1 MLRSEP
7 IRKSALKAVG
17 DQPFK
22 EWEKH
27 LNIRK
32 RDGFVIPENKQEV
45 C

>member
-1 MLRSEP
+1 MLCSEP

-22 EWEKH
+22 EWKKH
-27 LNIRK
+27 LNVKKEMDLLFRK
-32 RDGFVIPENKQEV
+32 QIEKV